1 MYRIGQEELQ
11 ELEKVIKTRS
21 LFKINDGLQESRQV
35 GQKLSKLFNCKY
47 PIFITSGHAALT
59 SALVAMGI
67 GPGDE
72 VIVPA

>member
-35 GQKLSKLFNCKY
+35 EQKLSRLFDCKY
-47 PIFITSGHAALT
+47 PIFNIYSHYNYN
-59 SALVAMGI
+59 
-67 GPGDE
+67 
-72 VIVPA
+72 